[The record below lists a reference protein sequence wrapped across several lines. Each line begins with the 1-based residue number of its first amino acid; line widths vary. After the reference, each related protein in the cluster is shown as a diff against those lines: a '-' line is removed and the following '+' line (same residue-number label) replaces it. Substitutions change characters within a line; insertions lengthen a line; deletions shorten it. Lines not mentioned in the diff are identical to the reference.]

1 MLAFH
6 LPTTVDKEPKNE
18 HLSVLS
24 YKTDTFNTTRYSFR
38 LVPLDDEKYSYRADR
53 MTSELCFYKKSKK
66 MEIIDI
72 IVSPKHENRGNGNVL
87 LRAIDKIC
95 KIEEAVKCYGMLSYQ
110 DKEHWDKLFHFY
122 EENGY
127 IITLKEGSLN
137 GSIVKEYSL

>member
-1 MLAFH
+1 
-6 LPTTVDKEPKNE
+6 
-18 HLSVLS
+18 
-24 YKTDTFNTTRYSFR
+24 
-38 LVPLDDEKYSYRADR
+38 
-53 MTSELCFYKKSKK
+53 

-72 IVSPKHENRGNGNVL
+72 IVSPKHENRVNGNVL

-95 KIEEAVKCYGMLSYQ
+95 KIEEAVKCYGMLSYR
-110 DKEHWDKLFHFY
+110 DKGHWDKLFHFY